1 MVMNDKNGVKVTV
14 TLHYPIVKMLMELTH
29 SDTIDGIVNYI
40 DMAFRQA
47 SDTKI
52 HGAYIRGAGRL
63 QECHTEIFDDSDFH
77 FEDDWI
83 FDEEE

>member
-1 MVMNDKNGVKVTV
+1 MSDKNGVKIAV
-14 TLHYPIVKMLMELTH
+14 TLHYPIVQMLMEMTH
-29 SDTIDGIVNYI
+29 SDNIDSIVNYI
-40 DMAFRQA
+40 DDVFRRA

-52 HGAYIRGAGRL
+52 HGAYIRGAEKL